1 MKRDF
6 PPACYHLSGEA
17 SGRVPFLLPR
27 GGDGSCGSGNCHGR
41 PRVGKGESD
50 RVRAPGGRP
59 YHDTERRLSCWGI
72 NDHHVDYTGLLLHS
86 DTVPSPP
93 RRKRRHNQ
101 ELWDPVRRIS
111 ESISPLQRGAAHR
124 TFIISAPLRGGG
136 AGGVEGRPA
145 SLQVAIVTL

>member
-1 MKRDF
+1 MTSPRRVTICPAKPREGSPSSF
-6 PPACYHLSGEA
+6 PEGETA
-17 SGRVPFLLPR
+17 HEALGTAT
-27 GGDGSCGSGNCHGR
+27 GGLGWER
-41 PRVGKGESD
+41 ESD

-101 ELWDPVRRIS
+101 ELWDPVRRIL

-124 TFIISAPLRGGG
+124 TFIISAPLCGGG